1 MNAGNCDTTEL
12 GNAIT
17 AALTQLDLRGEDPQV
32 TRAMAIVTEAFLIHS
47 KGRRVTPEAL
57 LAKSNDIANACDV

>member
-1 MNAGNCDTTEL
+1 MKTSNCDTVKL

-57 LAKSNDIANACDV
+57 LAKSNEIANTCDV